1 MADVSGTIGN
11 EYVELNNAATEAT
24 LKLLLAATMSANKQN
39 IDQVKAMATKA
50 GLDPA
55 SVAAAN
61 VGLKGLGTG
70 ASSGAAVL
78 GKIGAAG
85 VGVVDGF
92 LKFGSSLT
100 PLIGKLVEGSAGLS
114 DMMSPLAK
122 LPGVLGLFGAA
133 LTKAAEYQEAN
144 LRVYQQITQVGAN
157 FGGSLTDLRQAAL
170 NSYMSL
176 TEFGTFVKSNGE
188 ALARMGG
195 SVDGGTRAFVRLS
208 KDLISSDIGTNLMAL
223 GYSTEQINSTMA
235 TYIASTGGRTRQ
247 EMQNTQALATAT
259 SAYMTELDALTQF
272 TGTSK
277 DKLAEEAKK
286 AAQNEAFQRKLSTMD
301 EAERAKTK
309 AAYDKAAASGIAGA
323 TDLVM
328 SAALGLP
335 PVTKAAQTLSGVAP
349 GVAAG
354 FTTMTKTAMDQN
366 RTMKDVNAEY
376 GRTLLAGKAASQQF
390 GQTGDAIA
398 TMGGEYSQVMNGLIG
413 SENKLRAQ
421 GIDDEEEFS
430 KRQEEIRTNMETQ
443 GKSQAADMAKAN
455 KAISEIG
462 QVINNMLAPAI
473 TFLTKIAAGL
483 TEKIAAGVKSFDELG
498 GGMKLAVGALAGFV
512 ALLTASTAAKKA
524 QDIAQ
529 IAKDKLQTPGSSPT
543 NPMYVVVVGGSAG
556 GATPGTPDTGGGK
569 KGGKFGR
576 LGGVGLGLAG
586 SIAGDLAADALGR
599 DTTAGKGADML
610 GMAASGAG
618 MGAMLGPWGALAGGL
633 IGGGYG
639 AYKNFFDGPKMANG
653 GVVTKPTVGM
663 VGENEPEIVSP
674 LRHIESLRTELE
686 TLNKQSAEM
695 LRFMRDTAE
704 NTRRNTDATVA
715 LGGDLFKF

>member
-24 LKLLLAATMSANKQN
+24 LKLLLAATMAGNKQTME
-39 IDQVKAMATKA
+39 QVKTMATKA

-55 SVAAAN
+55 AVAAAN
-61 VGLKGLGTG
+61 TGLKGLGTG

-78 GKIGAAG
+78 GKIGQAGAG
-85 VGVVDGF
+85 VADGF
-92 LKFGSSLT
+92 LKVGSSLT
-100 PLIGKLVEGSAGLS
+100 PLIGKLVDGTAGLS

-133 LTKAAEYQEAN
+133 LTKATEYQEAN
-144 LRVYQQITQVGAN
+144 LREYQKITQVGAN
-157 FGGSLTDLRQAAL
+157 LGGSLTDLRQAAL

-176 TEFGTFVKSNGE
+176 TDFGNFVKSNGE

-208 KDLISSDIGTNLMAL
+208 KELISSDIGTNLMAL

-247 EMQNTQALATAT
+247 EMQNTQALAASTA
-259 SAYMTELDALTQF
+259 AYMTELDALTQF
-272 TGTSK
+272 TGVSK

-286 AAQNEAFQRKLSTMD
+286 AAQNEAFQRKLASLG
-301 EAERAKTK
+301 EEERAKLN
-309 AAYDKAAASGIAGA
+309 AARDKAVASGVEGA
-323 TDLVM
+323 ADLVM
-328 SAALGLP
+328 STALGLP
-335 PVTKAAQTLSGVAP
+335 PATKAAQTLSGLAP

-354 FTTMTKTAMDQN
+354 FTSMTKTAMDQN
-366 RTMKDVNAEY
+366 KTMKDVDREM
-376 GRTLLAGKAASQQF
+376 GKIVVAGKEASQSF
-390 GQTGDAIA
+390 GQVGDAIVM
-398 TMGGEYSQVMNGLIG
+398 TGSEYGKAMNGIIG
-413 SENKLRAQ
+413 LENKANAQ
-421 GIDDEEEFS
+421 GIANEEDYN
-430 KRQEEIRTNMETQ
+430 KRQEEIRKNIETQ
-443 GKSQAADMAKAN
+443 NKSQAADMAKAN
-455 KAISEIG
+455 KAIAEIG
-462 QVINNMLAPAI
+462 QIINNMLAPAI
-473 TFLTKIAAGL
+473 TFLTKIAASL
-483 TEKIAAGVKSFDELG
+483 AEIFAKGVKKFDELDN
-498 GGMKLAVGALAGFV
+498 GMKLAVGGLAAFV
-512 ALLTASTAAKKA
+512 AILAAATAAKKA

-529 IAKDKLQTPGSSPT
+529 STKDKVQTLGSSPT
-543 NPMYVVVVGGSAG
+543 NALYVKVVGSV
-556 GATPGTPDTGGGK
+556 PGTGGTTDTGDGK
-569 KGGKFGR
+569 KGGKFGK
-576 LGGVGLGLAG
+576 LAGLGLGAAGGIAG
-586 SIAGDLAADALGR
+586 SLAADALGR
-599 DTTAGKGADML
+599 DTTAGKSADVL
-610 GMAASGAG
+610 GMAATGAG

-653 GVVTKPTVGM
+653 GIVTKPTVGM

-695 LRFMRDTAE
+695 LKFMRDTAE
-704 NTRRNTDATVA
+704 NTRRTTDATVA

>member
-24 LKLLLAATMSANKQN
+24 LKLLLAATMAGNKQTME
-39 IDQVKAMATKA
+39 QVKTMATKA

-55 SVAAAN
+55 AVAAAN
-61 VGLKGLGTG
+61 TGLKGLGTG

-78 GKIGAAG
+78 GKIGQAG

-100 PLIGKLVEGSAGLS
+100 PLIGKMVEGSANLS
-114 DMMSPLAK
+114 DMMSPLSK
-122 LPGVLGLFGAA
+122 LPGALGLFGAA

-144 LRVYQQITQVGAN
+144 LKVYQQITQVGAN

-176 TEFGTFVKSNGE
+176 TDFGNFVKSNGE
-188 ALARMGG
+188 ALAKMGG

-247 EMQNTQALATAT
+247 EMQNTQALAASTA
-259 SAYMTELDALTQF
+259 AYMTELDALTQF
-272 TGTSK
+272 TGVSK

-286 AAQNEAFQRKLSTMD
+286 AAQNEAFQRKLASLG
-301 EAERAKTK
+301 EEERAKLN
-309 AAYDKAAASGIAGA
+309 AARDKAVASGVEGA
-323 TDLVM
+323 ADLVM
-328 SAALGLP
+328 STALGLP
-335 PVTKAAQTLSGVAP
+335 PATKAAQTLSGLAP

-354 FTTMTKTAMDQN
+354 FTSMTKTAMDQN
-366 RTMKDVNAEY
+366 KTMKDVDREM
-376 GRTLLAGKAASQQF
+376 GKIVVAGKEASQSF
-390 GQTGDAIA
+390 GQVGDAIVM
-398 TMGGEYSQVMNGLIG
+398 TGSEYGKAMNGIIG
-413 SENKLRAQ
+413 LENKATAN
-421 GIDDEEEFS
+421 GIANEEDYN
-430 KRQEEIRTNMETQ
+430 KRQEEIRKNIETQ
-443 GKSQAADMAKAN
+443 NKSQAADMAKAN
-455 KAISEIG
+455 KAIAEIG
-462 QVINNMLAPAI
+462 QIINNMLAPAI

-483 TEKIAAGVKSFDELG
+483 TEKIAAGIKGFDELSG
-498 GGMKLAVGALAGFV
+498 GLKLTLAAGAALTAWLLKDLAV
-512 ALLTASTAAKKA
+512 KKA
-524 QDIAQ
+524 SEAAQ
-529 IAKDKLQTPGSSPT
+529 AAKDKLQRPGSSPT
-543 NPMYVVVVGGSAG
+543 NPMYVSVVGSVAG
-556 GATPGTPDTGGGK
+556 GGAPGAPDTGGK
-569 KGGKFGR
+569 KGGKFGK
-576 LGGVGLGLAG
+576 LGGLGLGMAG
-586 SIAGDLAADALGR
+586 GIAGDLAADALGR
-599 DTTAGKGADML
+599 DTTAGKTADVL
-610 GMAASGAG
+610 GTAASWAG
-618 MGAMLGPWGALAGGL
+618 MGAMLGPWGALAGGVA
-633 IGGGYG
+633 GAGYG

-653 GVVTKPTVGM
+653 GIVTKPTVGM

-695 LRFMRDTAE
+695 LKFMRDTAE
-704 NTRRNTDATVA
+704 NTRRTTDATVA

>member
-1 MADVSGTIGN
+1 MAG
-11 EYVELNNAATEAT
+11 
-24 LKLLLAATMSANKQN
+24 NKQTME
-39 IDQVKAMATKA
+39 QVKTMATKA

-55 SVAAAN
+55 AVAAAN
-61 VGLKGLGTG
+61 TGLKGLGTG
-70 ASSGAAVL
+70 ANSGAAVL
-78 GKIGAAG
+78 GKIGQAG

-100 PLIGKLVEGSAGLS
+100 PLIGKLVEGTAGLS

-144 LRVYQQITQVGAN
+144 LKVYQQITQVGAN

-176 TEFGTFVKSNGE
+176 TDFGNFVKSNGE

-235 TYIASTGGRTRQ
+235 TYIASTGGRTKQ

-259 SAYMTELDALTQF
+259 ASYMTELDALSQL
-272 TGTSK
+272 TGASK

-349 GVAAG
+349 GVASG
-354 FTTMTKTAMDQN
+354 FTNMTKTAMDQN
-366 RTMKDVNAEY
+366 KTMKDVNAEY

-421 GIDDEEEFS
+421 GIADEESFS
-430 KRQEEIRTNMETQ
+430 KRQEEIRANIETQ

-483 TEKIAAGVKSFDELG
+483 TEKIAAGIKGFDELSTG
-498 GGMKLAVGALAGFV
+498 LKLTIAAG
-512 ALLTASTAAKKA
+512 ALLTAWLVKDLAAKKA
-524 QDIAQ
+524 SQIAQ
-529 IAKDKLQTPGSSPT
+529 AAKDKLQRPGSSPT
-543 NPMYVVVVGGSAG
+543 NPMFVSIVGGGGGGG
-556 GATPGTPDTGGGK
+556 GASAPDTGGGK
-569 KGGKFGR
+569 TGSKFGK

-586 SIAGDLAADALGR
+586 SIAGNLAADALGR
-599 DTTAGKGADML
+599 DTTAGKSADML

-618 MGAMLGPWGALAGGL
+618 MGAMFGPLGALAGGL

-653 GVVTKPTVGM
+653 GIVTKPTVGM

-695 LRFMRDTAE
+695 LKFMRDTAE
-704 NTRRNTDATVA
+704 NTRRTTDATVA

>member
-24 LKLLLAATMSANKQN
+24 LKLLLAATMAGNKQTME
-39 IDQVKAMATKA
+39 QVKTMATKA

-55 SVAAAN
+55 AVAAAN
-61 VGLKGLGTG
+61 TGLKGLGTG
-70 ASSGAAVL
+70 ASNGAVTL
-78 GKIGAAG
+78 GKISQAG
-85 VGVVDGF
+85 VGVIDGF

-100 PLIGKLVEGSAGLS
+100 PLVSKLVEGTAGLS
-114 DMMSPLAK
+114 DMMSPLSK
-122 LPGVLGLFGAA
+122 LPGILGLFGTA
-133 LTKAAEYQEAN
+133 LTKAVEYQEAN
-144 LRVYQQITQVGAN
+144 LKVYQQITQAGAN

-208 KDLISSDIGTNLMAL
+208 KELISSDLGTKLLSL

-247 EMQNTQALATAT
+247 EMQNTQALAAAT

-272 TGTSK
+272 TGASK

-286 AAQNEAFQRKLSTMD
+286 AAQNEAFQRKISTMD

-349 GVAAG
+349 GVASG
-354 FTTMTKTAMDQN
+354 FTNMTKTAMDQN
-366 RTMKDVNAEY
+366 KTMKDVNAEY

-421 GIDDEEEFS
+421 GIADEESFS
-430 KRQEEIRTNMETQ
+430 ERQEEIRTNIETQ
-443 GKSQAADMAKAN
+443 NKSQAADMAKAN

-483 TEKIAAGVKSFDELG
+483 TEKIAAGVKGFDEFSN
-498 GGMKLAVGALAGFV
+498 GMKLAVAAG
-512 ALLTASTAAKKA
+512 ALLTAWLVKDLAVKKA
-524 QDIAQ
+524 SDVAQ
-529 IAKDKLQTPGSSPT
+529 AAKDKLQRPGSSPT
-543 NPMYVVVVGGSAG
+543 NPLYAIIVGSGAGSP
-556 GATPGTPDTGGGK
+556 GAPDTGDGK
-569 KGGKFGR
+569 KGGKFGK
-576 LGGVGLGLAG
+576 LAGLGLGAAGGIAG
-586 SIAGDLAADALGR
+586 SLAADALGR
-599 DTTAGKGADML
+599 DTTAGKSADML
-610 GMAASGAG
+610 GMAATGAG
-618 MGAMLGPWGALAGGL
+618 MGAMFGPLGALAGGL

-653 GVVTKPTVGM
+653 GIVTKPTVGM

-695 LRFMRDTAE
+695 LKVMRDTAE
-704 NTRRNTDATVA
+704 NTRRTTDATVA

>member
-24 LKLLLAATMSANKQN
+24 LKLLLAATMAGNKQTME
-39 IDQVKAMATKA
+39 QVKTMATKA

-55 SVAAAN
+55 AVAAAN
-61 VGLKGLGTG
+61 TGLKGLGTG
-70 ASSGAAVL
+70 ANSGAAVL
-78 GKIGAAG
+78 GKIGQAG
-85 VGVVDGF
+85 AGVVDGF

-100 PLIGKLVEGSAGLS
+100 PLVGKLVEGTAGLS
-114 DMMSPLAK
+114 DMMSPLSR
-122 LPGVLGLFGAA
+122 LPGVLGLFGTA
-133 LTKAAEYQEAN
+133 LTKAVEYQEAN
-144 LRVYQQITQVGAN
+144 LKVYQQITQAGAN

-176 TEFGTFVKSNGE
+176 TDFGNFVKSNGE

-208 KDLISSDIGTNLMAL
+208 KELISSDLGTKLLSL

-272 TGTSK
+272 TGVSK

-286 AAQNEAFQRKLSTMD
+286 AAQNEAFQRKLATMD
-301 EAERAKTK
+301 EAERAKAK
-309 AAYDKAAASGIAGA
+309 AAYDKAAASGIEGA

-328 SAALGLP
+328 STALGLP

-349 GVAAG
+349 AVASG
-354 FTTMTKTAMDQN
+354 FANMTRTAMDQN
-366 RTMKDVNAEY
+366 KTMKDVNAEY

-398 TMGGEYSQVMNGLIG
+398 TMGGEYGKVMNGLIG
-413 SENKLRAQ
+413 AENKLRSN
-421 GIDDEEEFS
+421 GIANEEEYS
-430 KRQEEIRTNMETQ
+430 KRQEEIRNNIETQ
-443 GKSQAADMAKAN
+443 NKSQAADMAKAN
-455 KAISEIG
+455 KAVAEIG

-473 TFLTKIAAGL
+473 TFLTKIAATL
-483 TEKIAAGVKSFDELG
+483 AETIAKGVKKFDELD
-498 GGMKLAVGALAGFV
+498 GGMKLAVGGLAAFV
-512 ALLTASTAAKKA
+512 AILAAATAAKKA

-529 IAKDKLQTPGSSPT
+529 AAKEKLQSPGSSIA
-543 NPMYVVVVGGSAG
+543 NPMYVKVVGSIA
-556 GATPGTPDTGGGK
+556 DTGSTTDTGDGK
-569 KGGKFGR
+569 KGSKFGK
-576 LGGVGLGLAG
+576 LAGLGLGAAGGIAG
-586 SIAGDLAADALGR
+586 SLAADALGR
-599 DTTAGKGADML
+599 DTTAGKSADVL
-610 GMAASGAG
+610 GMAATGAG

-695 LRFMRDTAE
+695 LKFMRDTAE
-704 NTRRNTDATVA
+704 NTRRTTDATVA
-715 LGGDLFKF
+715 LSGDLFKF